1 MGALCAPLES
11 YIQLKPGPGFS
22 LEMHT
27 FERRE
32 AALRGLC
39 YIQFEPLRVNVETAV
54 LSITR
59 GDFKT
64 QRLPIDTAC
73 CKKKKKKKLG
83 GNKVRMFNVFN
94 DSYTYIF
101 QAYNFKSLSIWGL
114 HDCRGGGGP
123 MNECWWESEAQQS
136 RRLLLKC
143 INLDR

>member
-73 CKKKKKKKLG
+73 CKKKKRRSLG
-83 GNKVRMFNVFN
+83 ETKCACSM
-94 DSYTYIF
+94 SSMIHTHIF
-101 QAYNFKSLSIWGL
+101 SRHTTLKACLFG
-114 HDCRGGGGP
+114 DC
-123 MNECWWESEAQQS
+123 MIVEVEE
-136 RRLLLKC
+136 
-143 INLDR
+143 DR